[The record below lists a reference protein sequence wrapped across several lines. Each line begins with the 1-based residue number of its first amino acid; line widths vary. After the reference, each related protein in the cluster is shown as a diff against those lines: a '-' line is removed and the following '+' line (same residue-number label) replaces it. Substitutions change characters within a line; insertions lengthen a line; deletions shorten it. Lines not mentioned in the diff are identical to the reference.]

1 MLANSDSS
9 SSLLPGTTPMP
20 SAVTIPDSLFSYSPR
35 STVNHE
41 SSNVSPP
48 QCLCHS
54 SCNGQYQHTLRFPD
68 ISGSRSP
75 TPSLPSTESSLSN
88 NPSSINIGVSDNTTG
103 LTTDIKSS
111 VNSSCNRGHTES
123 IPSSSLALTSRPLH
137 ITNSQRVRS
146 RVSREITLARLATS
160 RSTRATHRSGRCC
173 NCNGVS
179 ARCSR

>member
-1 MLANSDSS
+1 MPANSDSS

-103 LTTDIKSS
+103 LTTDKVFGQLQLQSWPHRI
-111 VNSSCNRGHTES
+111 
-123 IPSSSLALTSRPLH
+123 
-137 ITNSQRVRS
+137 NSQLIPCFDIS
-146 RVSREITLARLATS
+146 PTAHHQLSKSPIQS
-160 RSTRATHRSGRCC
+160 QSGDHS
-173 NCNGVS
+173 G
-179 ARCSR
+179 